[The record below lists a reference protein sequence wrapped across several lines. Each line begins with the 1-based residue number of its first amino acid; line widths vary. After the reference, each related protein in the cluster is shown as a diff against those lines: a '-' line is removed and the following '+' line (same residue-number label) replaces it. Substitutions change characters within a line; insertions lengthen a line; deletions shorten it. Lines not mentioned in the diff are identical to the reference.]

1 MKATVF
7 LSPFQIELREV
18 EKPKIGPREVLIKVR
33 AAGICGTDAR
43 IFKGTKKIPAPRII
57 GHEFAGEIEE
67 VGKEI
72 QEWKP
77 KDRVTVQPI
86 VACGKCYCCLRGRS
100 NICLTRPTI
109 GYEYDGGFA
118 EFVRVPK
125 EAVERGNIISLPNN
139 VSFEEAAF
147 AEPLSACIHG
157 NEKAGI
163 RIGDRVWVMGDG
175 PIGLTHVQLAA
186 LSGAGTII
194 LSGTDPQKLHL
205 GKALGAHHLIQVP
218 EQDPLKEVK
227 ALTEGEGVDVAI
239 TAASASQLIED
250 ALQGGGLRKG
260 GMLVIFAGVPPQSL
274 ASIDPNRVHY
284 QEYTI
289 TGSSGH
295 SIENMRQAIALIH
308 SRSFQVQPLISHRLS
323 LEEVTAG
330 IAMKERLEGL
340 KHLIIVD

>member
-1 MKATVF
+1 MKAAVF
-7 LSPFQIELREV
+7 LAPSQIELQEV
-18 EKPKIGPREVLIKVR
+18 EKPKVGLGEVLIKVKT
-33 AAGICGTDAR
+33 AGICGTDAR
-43 IFKGTKKIPAPRII
+43 IYKGTKKIPHPRII

-67 VGKEI
+67 VGEHV
-72 QEWKP
+72 QRWKAG
-77 KDRVTVQPI
+77 DRVTVQPI
-86 VACGKCYCCLRGRS
+86 IACGTCYCCLRGKS

-118 EFVRVPK
+118 EFVRIPK
-125 EAVERGNIISLPNN
+125 EAVDRGNIIELPDQ

-157 NEKAGI
+157 NEKAQI
-163 RIGDRVWVMGDG
+163 RKGDRVWIMGDG
-175 PIGLTHVQLAA
+175 PIGLTHVQLVA

-194 LSGTDPQKLHL
+194 LSGTDRRKLEL
-205 GKALGAHHLIQVP
+205 GKALGAHHLIYVP

-227 ALTEGEGVDVAI
+227 SLTEGEGVDVAI
-239 TAASASQLIED
+239 TAASASQLVED

-260 GMLVIFAGVPPQSL
+260 GLLVIFAGVPPHSM
-274 ASIDPNRVHY
+274 ASVDPNRVHY

-295 SIENMRQAIALIH
+295 SIENMRQSIALIH
-308 SRSFQVQPLISHRLS
+308 AGAFKVQPLISHRLG
-323 LEEVTAG
+323 LEDVTEG

>member
-1 MKATVF
+1 MKAAVF
-7 LSPFQIELREV
+7 LSPSQIELQEV
-18 EKPKIGPREVLIKVR
+18 EKPKIGPGEVLIKVK

-43 IFKGTKKIPAPRII
+43 IFKGTKKVPAPRII

-72 QEWKP
+72 QEWRP

-118 EFVRVPK
+118 EFVRIPK
-125 EAVERGNIISLPNN
+125 EAVERGNIIRLPDN

-163 RIGDRVWVMGDG
+163 RMGDRVWVMGDG

-194 LSGTDPQKLHL
+194 LSGTDPQKLQL
-205 GKALGAHHLIQVP
+205 GKALGAHHLISFP

-227 ALTEGEGVDVAI
+227 ALTGGEGVDVAI
-239 TAASASQLIED
+239 TAASASRLIED

-260 GMLVIFAGVPPQSL
+260 GMLVIFAGVPPQSM
-274 ASIDPNRVHY
+274 ASVDPNRVHY

-323 LEEVTAG
+323 LGKVTEG

-340 KHLIIVD
+340 KHLIIMD